1 MHGRQMNS
9 RLSVLVKGDLI
20 KKKKGYIT
28 IKEWLTFSCIYKIRD
43 CFYDRMKCPIYC
55 DGGCVLCHLEC

>member
-1 MHGRQMNS
+1 
-9 RLSVLVKGDLI
+9 LKKK

-28 IKEWLTFSCIYKIRD
+28 IKGWLTFSCIYKIRD
-43 CFYDRMKCPIYC
+43 FFYDRMKCPIYC